1 MVHKI
6 TGWIFGFLNV
16 YMEYGESRRF
26 INLCRNNGI
35 EIWNIRADREK
46 GIIWFCIRL
55 SDFWKLHHIAKKCH
69 VFPRVY
75 RRIGFP
81 FLLTAAKKN
90 INMVMGIAI
99 FFIMLIV
106 FSSRIWGIEISG
118 QSYYTEEN
126 IVDYLDT
133 KNIYCGMYGGN
144 IDHENIEKQ
153 IRKHYDG
160 IGWVSVNKKGSRLL
174 VNVREMTKDKI
185 ITKKKPADL
194 VASDDGKVISIVTSA
209 GTAKVRKGKKVKKG
223 KVLISGIVP
232 VNTTFADAATVCW
245 YDITG
250 MQAFDHA
257 LEMEMMDSQM
267 LTQFLVSLCGTLER
281 LESFL
286 LDPGHLW
293 FSRESIFKN
302 NRDGSF
308 WFCYCPEG
316 KENITEGFQKLME
329 YLLTKIDHKDQRA
342 VKMAY
347 HIYDQVIKEG
357 YSLIAIRESLT
368 YDRVDIEPVPDRTL
382 ENSRV
387 ELEQTSD
394 QTEKEKNVHKADKA
408 DGKAKVIF
416 QKAIEHFFPDLAK
429 IKEYRQ
435 ELAKKK
441 EKKNEIQPIVF
452 EPEEEEVRMGRPTV
466 LLADQKKTIQ
476 GILRYEGNN
485 QLSDLK
491 IDTFPYVIGS
501 AADCP
506 GYVDCATIS
515 RHHAKIT
522 KVENV
527 YFIEDM
533 NSANGTKAGG
543 TLLDYKMKVSLQ
555 ANEILEFADEK
566 FRFI

>member
-126 IVDYLDT
+126 IVDYLDA

-144 IDHENIEKQ
+144 IDHEKIEKQ

-232 VNTTFADAATVCW
+232 VVGDNDEV
-245 YDITG
+245 I
-250 MQAFDHA
+250 
-257 LEMEMMDSQM
+257 
-267 LTQFLVSLCGTLER
+267 R
-281 LESFL
+281 
-286 LDPGHLW
+286 
-293 FSRESIFKN
+293 
-302 NRDGSF
+302 
-308 WFCYCPEG
+308 
-316 KENITEGFQKLME
+316 KL
-329 YLLTKIDHKDQRA
+329 KVRA
-342 VKMAY
+342 VNLP
-347 HIYDQVIKEG
+347 Q
-357 YSLIAIRESLT
+357 
-368 YDRVDIEPVPDRTL
+368 
-382 ENSRV
+382 
-387 ELEQTSD
+387 
-394 QTEKEKNVHKADKA
+394 
-408 DGKAKVIF
+408 
-416 QKAIEHFFPDLAK
+416 
-429 IKEYRQ
+429 
-435 ELAKKK
+435 
-441 EKKNEIQPIVF
+441 
-452 EPEEEEVRMGRPTV
+452 
-466 LLADQKKTIQ
+466 
-476 GILRYEGNN
+476 
-485 QLSDLK
+485 QL
-491 IDTFPYVIGS
+491 
-501 AADCP
+501 
-506 GYVDCATIS
+506 
-515 RHHAKIT
+515 HMH
-522 KVENV
+522 
-527 YFIEDM
+527 
-533 NSANGTKAGG
+533 
-543 TLLDYKMKVSLQ
+543 
-555 ANEILEFADEK
+555 
-566 FRFI
+566 